1 MKKQTGLKL
10 STCWEE
16 RTNYPW
22 PLTRELSL
30 SSLVIT
36 SLAFSV
42 VSHEIKISSYLPYP
56 CSNQSIHSKY
66 IYLSIVLLNKCLF
79 SIVMNYFSRFITL
92 VVDREGLP
100 VEVVVVE
107 LVRLSVVFTGE
118 DVEQLLPL
126 PAQQGQPVL
135 TSCYNNHSLLFTDMS
150 PGPRPCP

>member
-1 MKKQTGLKL
+1 MKKQTRLKL
-10 STCWEE
+10 SRCWEE

-22 PLTRELSL
+22 PLTLELSL

-56 CSNQSIHSKY
+56 CSNWSIHSKY
-66 IYLSIVLLNKCLF
+66 IYLSRVLLNKSLF

-107 LVRLSVVFTGE
+107 LVRLPVVFTGE

-126 PAQQGQPVL
+126 PAQQG
-135 TSCYNNHSLLFTDMS
+135 
-150 PGPRPCP
+150 